1 MTVSRRHEAD
11 ELAIKETH
19 MRRRNAM
26 LNLVKRIINTIS
38 FADETINVPTMEAI
52 FDCSIE
58 PPTHEETL
66 AHGVFVEDYA
76 KEDTRPVM
84 GFVDESTE
92 CYHEGCTCS
101 RNHV

>member
-1 MTVSRRHEAD
+1 
-11 ELAIKETH
+11 
-19 MRRRNAM
+19 M
-26 LNLVKRIINTIS
+26 LNLVKRTMEAIFNCSIEQPTHS
-38 FADETINVPTMEAI
+38 FADETINAPTMEAI

-66 AHGVFVEDYA
+66 AHEVFVEDYA